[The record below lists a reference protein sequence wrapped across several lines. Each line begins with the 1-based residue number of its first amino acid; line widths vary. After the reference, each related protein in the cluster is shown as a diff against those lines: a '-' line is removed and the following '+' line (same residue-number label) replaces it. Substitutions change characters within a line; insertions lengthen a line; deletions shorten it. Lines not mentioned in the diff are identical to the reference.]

1 MDESRHN
8 PDIPDNEPFS
18 RAELQAKL
26 ACEER
31 QAQRLIREW
40 LLASLIKVSHKTGKV
55 IFYKKISQSFIS
67 YQSNF
72 LDNYLPNKTTFFSPD
87 ELLQLEKH
95 ATINAKIDLETY
107 NLKIY
112 QRLMI
117 DLSWAS
123 SKLEGNTY
131 SLLETEKL
139 LSGEGQLLDKS
150 PQETQMIL
158 NHKEAIKF
166 LTLNAK
172 TIELNLLCF
181 QSIHALLAENLMTNL
196 SAVGALRKIPVGIS
210 GTSYTPINIP
220 QLLEEEFT
228 VFIQKLKQIKNPF
241 EKSFFILVFLP
252 YIQPFED
259 MNKRTSRMA
268 CNIPLLKNN
277 LVPISFK
284 NIETQ
289 EYVPALKDIYEKND
303 LGKMKEVYIK
313 ALVYSGHD
321 YQHIVTTLAVPSM
334 AIVSNRQFI
343 KNAIYKCVAEK
354 IEFTKDM
361 LESIPVEDREL
372 VHKQIADELKSLHEG
387 QLVRFNLLPSQ
398 FNNWKK
404 YKQKK

>member
-1 MDESRHN
+1 MSKSRHY
-8 PDIPDNEPFS
+8 PDIPDNGPFS
-18 RAELQAKL
+18 RAQLQSKL
-26 ACEER
+26 TCDER
-31 QAQRLIREW
+31 HAQRLIREW
-40 LLASLIKVSHKTGKV
+40 LGEGLIEISHKLGKV
-55 IFYKKISQSFIS
+55 IFYQKIFNSFIS

-72 LDNYLPNKTTFFSPD
+72 LDNYIPNKKTFFSKD
-87 ELLQLEKH
+87 ELSELEKYG
-95 ATINAKIDLETY
+95 IFNDKIDLETY
-107 NLKIY
+107 HFKIY

-139 LSGEGQLLDKS
+139 LNGEDPLLNKS

-166 LTLNAK
+166 LTMNAK
-172 TIELNLLCF
+172 SAELNLRCF

-210 GTSYTPINIP
+210 GTSYTPINFP
-220 QLLEEEFT
+220 QLLEDEFN
-228 VFIQKLKQIKNPF
+228 VFIEKLKQIKNPF
-241 EKSFFILVFLP
+241 EKSFFVLVFLP

-284 NIETQ
+284 NIETP
-289 EYVPALKDIYEKND
+289 EYIEALKDVYEKNNPA
-303 LGKMKEVYIK
+303 KMKKIYIK
-313 ALVYSGHD
+313 SLIFSSHD
-321 YQHIVTTLAVPSM
+321 YQHIVTTLATPSM
-334 AIVSNRQFI
+334 AIVSHRKLI
-343 KNAIYKCVAEK
+343 KDIIYECVAEK
-354 IEFTKDM
+354 LKFTMNM
-361 LESIPVEDREL
+361 LAGIPQDDRE
-372 VHKQIADELKSLHEG
+372 VVYQQIVQELKNLHEG

-398 FNNWKK
+398 FESWKK
-404 YKQKK
+404 SN